1 MCPRFRE
8 AAQQTN
14 LLINTWL
21 WSLASVCLCIF
32 PVSEAILKHLE
43 EIQCQA
49 GAKVM
54 VRLLVKYSRSAK
66 GQQRLET
73 WPGSREFS
81 ASSESEPLRGWK
93 PSCCSRKEWTG
104 MFSRSNQQGKVRPSQ
119 KHHGSSRPKPQAG
132 LLSEQDGLAHWC
144 PQARRKRGTGQRG
157 PNQSSMESQRSLA
170 GPDNEGP
177 QLLTFQIVF
186 LWIKYTPDDFN

>member
-14 LLINTWL
+14 LSITTWL

-32 PVSEAILKHLE
+32 LVSEAILKHLG

-93 PSCCSRKEWTG
+93 PSCCSRKE
-104 MFSRSNQQGKVRPSQ
+104 
-119 KHHGSSRPKPQAG
+119 
-132 LLSEQDGLAHWC
+132 
-144 PQARRKRGTGQRG
+144 
-157 PNQSSMESQRSLA
+157 
-170 GPDNEGP
+170 
-177 QLLTFQIVF
+177 
-186 LWIKYTPDDFN
+186 